1 MHAIQVSIARRHH
14 IPAIISLVNQAY
26 RPASD
31 AAGWTHETGL
41 VTGERINEQ
50 QVTAL
55 LDRSQSIILIAT
67 RKNDLLGCVHIEQQD
82 EHAMIGMLAV
92 LPRCQVGGIGK
103 QLLAHAE
110 NHAAQQFHVKTL
122 RMVVVSA
129 RHALIEFY
137 LRRGYQRTGQ
147 TMPYPLDAGA
157 GQPMTANMTIEV
169 LEKSAFV

>member
-1 MHAIQVSIARRHH
+1 A
-14 IPAIISLVNQAY
+14 P
-26 RPASD
+26 D

-92 LPRCQVGGIGK
+92 RPCCHVVR
-103 QLLAHAE
+103 LA
-110 NHAAQQFHVKTL
+110 VL
-122 RMVVVSA
+122 
-129 RHALIEFY
+129 
-137 LRRGYQRTGQ
+137 
-147 TMPYPLDAGA
+147 
-157 GQPMTANMTIEV
+157 AN
-169 LEKSAFV
+169 